1 MLKEWQVRNGLL
13 FFCRLWRKNEHKE
26 TRTGYKIRILGQ
38 KVQVRIHNLFGNR
51 RMKMEKSYNNYPDIC
66 VSKKDLKAN
75 YFPSISIKTI
85 ERRLDESQKTK
96 EFKDISFRTGQK
108 VLINVRGFYL
118 FLLHRERVRYI

>member
-1 MLKEWQVRNGLL
+1 MASQEWLAIFYR
-13 FFCRLWRKNEHKE
+13 FMRKNEHKE
-26 TRTGYKIRILGQ
+26 TRIGYKIRILGQ
-38 KVQVRIHNLFGNR
+38 KVQPGIQNLFGNR

>member
-1 MLKEWQVRNGLL
+1 MVSQEWLAVFLS
-13 FFCRLWRKNEHKE
+13 FYEKKSEHKE
-26 TRTGYKIRILGQ
+26 TMVGYKIRILGQ
-38 KVQVRIHNLFGNR
+38 KVQPGIQNLFGNR
-51 RMKMEKSYNNYPDIC
+51 KMKMEKSYNNYPDIC

-96 EFKDISFRTGQK
+96 EFKDISFKTGQK